1 MIATTSHAT
10 ALAPP
15 AAASSGPPPRGAPGR
30 APGRRLAGRG
40 GSRRRC
46 EHRPAPVGIARYA
59 RRFEEPW
66 ARVPAAWR
74 AAAGLLAAGF
84 GVFALGLA

>member
-1 MIATTSHAT
+1 M
-10 ALAPP
+10 
-15 AAASSGPPPRGAPGR
+15 
-30 APGRRLAGRG
+30 
-40 GSRRRC
+40 
-46 EHRPAPVGIARYA
+46 GIARYA

-66 ARVPAAWR
+66 TRVPAAWR